1 MASCEVS
8 RAALIALNAGS
19 NFPQLTEPD
28 LYMKPVQ
35 QKRRV
40 GHQEKMFYYVA
51 ASQALK
57 DQELCFS
64 LPLTSPI
71 SPSLPLRIRV
81 APPGKHPSP
90 QSVQAFNHPY
100 TNSQPIPPD
109 PVGCPRFSC
118 SSRTALL
125 CQDLQAAPRRRP
137 IRGLFLSTS
146 QALLVKAIS
155 CKTIKTAVSSLFP
168 SSHEVAL
175 SLQPLVAPSNL
186 FISTSYTHG
195 TAIFVPA
202 RWCRLLSVGLS
213 LSCAYD
219 SEMHTDEA
227 LWRAHVRVPLAVEE
241 EEDVEMED
249 VEGPTFPGTVE
260 SSFSAS
266 LSGPRAKKKF
276 TPASTTVD
284 ERAEGWLWQL
294 GKLSKMTDTEMEE
307 WSSEAMAGDR
317 VQWFRAEAEMQRWQE
332 QGEQKLAEL

>member
-1 MASCEVS
+1 MASYEVS

-19 NFPQLTEPD
+19 TFPQLTEPD

-40 GHQEKMFYYVA
+40 E
-51 ASQALK
+51 
-57 DQELCFS
+57 
-64 LPLTSPI
+64 
-71 SPSLPLRIRV
+71 
-81 APPGKHPSP
+81 
-90 QSVQAFNHPY
+90 
-100 TNSQPIPPD
+100 
-109 PVGCPRFSC
+109 
-118 SSRTALL
+118 
-125 CQDLQAAPRRRP
+125 
-137 IRGLFLSTS
+137 
-146 QALLVKAIS
+146 
-155 CKTIKTAVSSLFP
+155 
-168 SSHEVAL
+168 
-175 SLQPLVAPSNL
+175 
-186 FISTSYTHG
+186 
-195 TAIFVPA
+195 
-202 RWCRLLSVGLS
+202 
-213 LSCAYD
+213 D
-219 SEMHTDEA
+219 SMHTDGA

-249 VEGPTFPGTVE
+249 VEGPTFPGTAE

-266 LSGPRAKKKF
+266 LSGSRAKKKF